1 MVVIYNRFFQ
11 FVSRLF
17 YIERGFSQMNLQ
29 QSDVRNRLTVQTVSH
44 LLMISVNGPP
54 IENWS
59 PRKYVISWLKSVR
72 QTNWARQ
79 NSLKSA
85 VQANFLL
92 AYKNVVENVTDLVS
106 QSHCLC
112 QISVI
117 FQFCIRALP
126 CRLLSVIAD
135 NIDALFNSE
144 CKWSL
149 IVVTMIIAGLL

>member
-59 PRKYVISWLKSVR
+59 PRNLRKYVISWLKSVR

-79 NSLKSA
+79 K
-85 VQANFLL
+85 QP
-92 AYKNVVENVTDLVS
+92 E
-106 QSHCLC
+106 
-112 QISVI
+112 IG
-117 FQFCIRALP
+117 RA
-126 CRLLSVIAD
+126 SK
-135 NIDALFNSE
+135 LFV
-144 CKWSL
+144 L
-149 IVVTMIIAGLL
+149 DV

>member
-79 NSLKSA
+79 K
-85 VQANFLL
+85 QP
-92 AYKNVVENVTDLVS
+92 E
-106 QSHCLC
+106 
-112 QISVI
+112 IG
-117 FQFCIRALP
+117 RASKLFV
-126 CRLLSVIAD
+126 L
-135 NIDALFNSE
+135 DA
-144 CKWSL
+144 
-149 IVVTMIIAGLL
+149 

>member
-59 PRKYVISWLKSVR
+59 PRKYVISWLKSVKK
-72 QTNWARQ
+72 TNCARQ
-79 NSLKSA
+79 K
-85 VQANFLL
+85 QP
-92 AYKNVVENVTDLVS
+92 E
-106 QSHCLC
+106 
-112 QISVI
+112 IG
-117 FQFCIRALP
+117 RA
-126 CRLLSVIAD
+126 SK
-135 NIDALFNSE
+135 LFV
-144 CKWSL
+144 L
-149 IVVTMIIAGLL
+149 DV

>member
-1 MVVIYNRFFQ
+1 MCNGRHLQQVFQ

-17 YIERGFSQMNLQ
+17 YIERGFTQMNLQ

-79 NSLKSA
+79 KTA
-85 VQANFLL
+85 
-92 AYKNVVENVTDLVS
+92 
-106 QSHCLC
+106 
-112 QISVI
+112 
-117 FQFCIRALP
+117 
-126 CRLLSVIAD
+126 
-135 NIDALFNSE
+135 
-144 CKWSL
+144 
-149 IVVTMIIAGLL
+149 